1 MIEHAAAETGSA
13 RVRGDGDL
21 PDKKFILFVRRAKAG
36 NPPRQTSTALGED
49 AGFGEIAALE
59 EVAIEG
65 IGIKR
70 RAGGNQPRD
79 VGGVRAGGAPEGFL
93 RSGYSGG
100 GRGGDSL
107 AVWLSRRLINDSVSE
122 G

>member
-13 RVRGDGDL
+13 RVRGNGDL
-21 PDKKFILFVRRAKAG
+21 PDKKFVLLVGRAKAG
-36 NPPRQTSTALGED
+36 NPPRQTSTAFGED

-65 IGIKR
+65 VGIQR
-70 RAGGNQPRD
+70 WAGGNQPSD

-93 RSGYSGG
+93 MSGYSGCWR
-100 GRGGDSL
+100 RGDAL
-107 AVWLSRRLINDSVSE
+107 AV
-122 G
+122 